1 MKLKELKEIIKN
13 MDDESIVIL
22 QKDGEGNGYS
32 PLEGVD
38 DSSNYRADSTWS
50 GKVGYKYLTRELREQ
65 GYSDGDIVSGDG
77 AEPAIIFYPVN

>member
-1 MKLKELKEIIKN
+1 MKLKELKEIIKD

-38 DSSNYRADSTWS
+38 DQ
-50 GKVGYKYLTRELREQ
+50 VE
-65 GYSDGDIVSGDG
+65 
-77 AEPAIIFYPVN
+77 